1 MKIVIDI
8 SQIAYKGT
16 GVARYTKTLVDSLI
30 KYDQTNDYTFFFSS
44 LRQRLDR
51 HLEEKIKKNHILKKI
66 PLPPITL
73 DFLWNRLH
81 FVPIETITGRF
92 DLLLTS
98 DWTEPPS
105 RYKKM
110 TVVHDLVYLKY
121 PQTLHPKIVAVQRR
135 RLAWVRQESELIIAD
150 SLATKKDLVELLK
163 IPEKKITVV
172 YPAVEVKQPREKAI
186 KNTLDKFGLQK
197 PFILTV
203 GKIEPRK
210 NLTRLIK
217 AFLTAKLKNIDLI
230 VVGLKGWDK
239 TMEQYNNLTIKNS
252 NIRFLGYV
260 SDKELYSLYQSAF
273 FFVYPS
279 LYEGF
284 GYPIVEAMKLG
295 CPVATSNTSSL
306 KEIGQG
312 SALLFDPNSTEQ
324 IKEAILTLTAN
335 KSLRKNLMTKGRK
348 KASLFKEENFAKKII
363 KVFEKAYGNRS

>member
-1 MKIVIDI
+1 MKITVDI
-8 SQIAYKGT
+8 SQVVYRGS
-16 GVARYTKTLVDSLI
+16 GVARYVRTLTEALL
-30 KYDQTNDYTFFFSS
+30 KYDRENDYIFFFSH
-44 LRQRLDR
+44 LRRKLDS
-51 HLEEKIKKNHILKKI
+51 HLQTEIKNNKQALKKLF
-66 PLPPITL
+66 LPPTL
-73 DFLWNRLH
+73 LDLLWNRLH
-81 FVPIETITGRF
+81 ILPIETFVGSC
-92 DLLLTS
+92 DLVLTS
-98 DWTEPPS
+98 DWTEPPAGS
-105 RYKKM
+105 KKI

-135 RLAWVRQESELIIAD
+135 RLAWVRQESDLIIAD
-150 SLATKKDLVELLK
+150 SLATKKDLVKLLK
-163 IPEKKITVV
+163 IPGKKITVV
-172 YPAVEVKQPREKAI
+172 YPAVEVKQPRGKAI

-210 NLTRLIK
+210 NIKRLIEAFRK
-217 AFLTAKLKNIDLI
+217 AQLTDINLVI
-230 VVGLKGWDK
+230 VGPKGWQDSK
-239 TMEQYNNLTIKNS
+239 FDIPDSKFKKVK
-252 NIRFLGYV
+252 FLGYV
-260 SDKELYSLYQSAF
+260 PDNDLYGLYKSALF
-273 FFVYPS
+273 FIYPS

-363 KVFEKAYGNRS
+363 KVFKKAYGNRN